1 VRAINRKLLRD
12 LWHVRGQ
19 ALAIIVIIAAG
30 VALFVA
36 QLGTLESLKVARAD
50 FYSQHRFAQV
60 FANCKR
66 APNSLAGRI
75 REIPGVDVVETRVT
89 LGVMLDVPDL
99 NEPATARL
107 ISIPDGRQPALN
119 GLHISRGRLPA
130 PGAQDEVAVIQTFAD
145 ANGYRSGDTIT
156 ATINGRRRELT
167 MVGFVLSPEYV
178 YSIPADSLV
187 PDDRRFAVMWM
198 NEREL
203 AAAYNMEG
211 AFNDVA
217 LSLQPG
223 ANAQAVTDRLDTLL
237 APYGGL
243 GAYPRKD
250 QVSDWFLENEFK
262 QLETFGVFIP
272 IVFLGVAA
280 FLLNVVLSR
289 LIATQRDQIAA
300 LKAFGYSNFAVGLHF
315 MQMVGVFMLLGG
327 ALGTALGWWLASL
340 LIDLYQVYYH
350 FPDLALNIPVWV
362 PLAGFAV
369 TAAASSAG
377 TISAVRR
384 AALLPPAE
392 AMRPEAPPTYRATL
406 LERLGLQRLMAQPSR
421 MIVRHLERRPL
432 KAGLTV
438 LGLSFA
444 VAILVMGTAF
454 VDIMYHVID
463 IQANVAHREDVNV
476 SFHEPRGRR
485 ALHELNTLPGVQYA
499 EPYRTVPARLRF
511 GHRERRV
518 AINGLPADAR
528 LDRVLNRDLQ
538 PIRLPAEGV
547 LLSRVLGEA
556 LDVRPGDEITV
567 EVLEGTRPVRVIKV
581 AALVD
586 DFMGAAAYMEITAL
600 NRLMREGEVI
610 SGAKLLVEQRR
621 VTTVMGTLSERPA
634 VRGVVSAKAAV
645 DNLRKMIEEGL
656 MVSVMVN
663 VLFAFII
670 AFGIIYNAA
679 RVSLSERARE
689 LASLRVLGMTRGE
702 ISYILLGELAV
713 LTLLSLPLGFVL
725 GHAVTAGT
733 LSMLNSEVIRLP
745 LKVSGST
752 YALAALSVIVAA
764 TVSGLLV
771 RRRLDR
777 LDLVEVLKSRE

>member
-1 VRAINRKLLRD
+1 
-12 LWHVRGQ
+12 
-19 ALAIIVIIAAG
+19 
-30 VALFVA
+30 
-36 QLGTLESLKVARAD
+36 
-50 FYSQHRFAQV
+50 
-60 FANCKR
+60 
-66 APNSLAGRI
+66 
-75 REIPGVDVVETRVT
+75 
-89 LGVMLDVPDL
+89 M
-99 NEPATARL
+99 
-107 ISIPDGRQPALN
+107 
-119 GLHISRGRLPA
+119 
-130 PGAQDEVAVIQTFAD
+130 
-145 ANGYRSGDTIT
+145 
-156 ATINGRRRELT
+156 
-167 MVGFVLSPEYV
+167 
-178 YSIPADSLV
+178 
-187 PDDRRFAVMWM
+187 
-198 NEREL
+198 
-203 AAAYNMEG
+203 
-211 AFNDVA
+211 
-217 LSLQPG
+217 
-223 ANAQAVTDRLDTLL
+223 
-237 APYGGL
+237 
-243 GAYPRKD
+243 
-250 QVSDWFLENEFK
+250 
-262 QLETFGVFIP
+262 
-272 IVFLGVAA
+272 
-280 FLLNVVLSR
+280 
-289 LIATQRDQIAA
+289 
-300 LKAFGYSNFAVGLHF
+300 
-315 MQMVGVFMLLGG
+315 
-327 ALGTALGWWLASL
+327 
-340 LIDLYQVYYH
+340 
-350 FPDLALNIPVWV
+350 
-362 PLAGFAV
+362 
-369 TAAASSAG
+369 
-377 TISAVRR
+377 
-384 AALLPPAE
+384 
-392 AMRPEAPPTYRATL
+392 
-406 LERLGLQRLMAQPSR
+406 
-421 MIVRHLERRPL
+421 RHLERRPL

-485 ALHELNTLPGVQYA
+485 ALHELNTLSGVQYA

-600 NRLMREGEVI
+600 NRLMREGDVI

-656 MVSVMVN
+656 MISVMVN

-733 LSMLNSEVIRLP
+733 LSMLSSEVMRFP
-745 LKVSGST
+745 LVVSGST

-777 LDLVEVLKSRE
+777 LDLVEVLKSGE